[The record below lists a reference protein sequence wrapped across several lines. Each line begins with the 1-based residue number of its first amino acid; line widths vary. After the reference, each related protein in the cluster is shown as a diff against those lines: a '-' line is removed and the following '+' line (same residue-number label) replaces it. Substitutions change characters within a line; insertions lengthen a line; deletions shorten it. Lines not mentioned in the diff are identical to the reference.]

1 MPQAADSAPRSGA
14 GRECRS
20 RRRITTP
27 RTRRGGRSR
36 DHHQF
41 QGEPVRIIRTLGIA
55 AATAV
60 LATSVVV
67 GGTSTAQAAPKSYAN
82 CTAVHKVYSG
92 GIAKKSVKKNKVVSG
107 GKATYR
113 ALKGT
118 VKKDDALYKANT
130 KLDRDKDGIACEKS

>member
-1 MPQAADSAPRSGA
+1 MK
-14 GRECRS
+14 
-20 RRRITTP
+20 TT
-27 RTRRGGRSR
+27 
-36 DHHQF
+36 
-41 QGEPVRIIRTLGIA
+41 RTLGIA
-55 AATAV
+55 AVTLALTLGGVAGT
-60 LATSVVV
+60 ATSA
-67 GGTSTAQAAPKSYAN
+67 SAAPRVFAN

-118 VKKDDALYKANT
+118 VKKDDALYRANT